1 LGLSSHNPW
10 SIDTQLYLEARE
22 MGQDRQKGYMKYM
35 RMMKDKSLRLQFRT
49 RDCFRAFDID
59 MGFLMMVTPWL
70 RRSYF

>member
-1 LGLSSHNPW
+1 
-10 SIDTQLYLEARE
+10 
-22 MGQDRQKGYMKYM
+22 MGQDSQKGYMKYM